1 MDQSDWYKEVSGG
14 QDPKM
19 WKGVYRTEPKVQRVS
34 KEEEERERESV
45 CVSECERACVWDRL
59 TD

>member
-1 MDQSDWYKEVSGG
+1 MVDRTRKCGKVYIG
-14 QDPKM
+14 QN
-19 WKGVYRTEPKVQRVS
+19 QRCRES
-34 KEEEERERESV
+34 AKRRKRERVCV

>member
-34 KEEEERERESV
+34 KEEEERERECV
-45 CVSECERACVWDRL
+45 CK
-59 TD
+59 

>member
-1 MDQSDWYKEVSGG
+1 
-14 QDPKM
+14 M

-34 KEEEERERESV
+34 KEEEERERV
-45 CVSECERACVWDRL
+45 CVSECESVRVGQ

>member
-1 MDQSDWYKEVSGG
+1 MR
-14 QDPKM
+14 
-19 WKGVYRTEPKVQRVS
+19 KGVYRTEPKVQRVS
-34 KEEEERERESV
+34 KEEEERESVCV